1 MKTRWLAFWTRAGAW
16 GDPEPEWRS
25 LSARYEEPHRAYHTL
40 RHIAHCLD
48 ELESARGLA
57 ADPLAVEMALWY
69 HDAVYD
75 PRAKD
80 NEERSADLAARASAA
95 MGLAAGFGARVA
107 GLIFVS
113 THRAP
118 AADPDPKLFADID
131 LSILGQA
138 PEAFDEYE
146 RQVRVEYSWVP
157 EPAFRAGRSAI
168 LRSFLERPS
177 VYGTDFFR
185 QKYEAAARQNL
196 SRSIARL
203 T

>member
-1 MKTRWLAFWTRAGAW
+1 MKTRWLTFWTRAGAT

-25 LSARYEEPHRAYHTL
+25 LSTRYEEAHRAYHTL
-40 RHIAHCLD
+40 RHVAHCLD
-48 ELESARGLA
+48 ELEPARGLA
-57 ADPLAVEMALWY
+57 ADPVAVEMALWY
-69 HDAVYD
+69 HGAVYD
-75 PRAKD
+75 PLAKD
-80 NEERSADLAARASAA
+80 NEERSAEIAARAAA
-95 MGLAAGFGARVA
+95 TMGLPPEFGARVA
-107 GLIFVS
+107 GLILVG

-118 AADPDPKLFADID
+118 ATDPDPRLFADID
-131 LSILGQA
+131 LSVLGQA

-168 LRSFLERPS
+168 LRSFLERPAI
-177 VYGTDFFR
+177 YGTDFFR
-185 QKYEAAARQNL
+185 EKYEATARQNL